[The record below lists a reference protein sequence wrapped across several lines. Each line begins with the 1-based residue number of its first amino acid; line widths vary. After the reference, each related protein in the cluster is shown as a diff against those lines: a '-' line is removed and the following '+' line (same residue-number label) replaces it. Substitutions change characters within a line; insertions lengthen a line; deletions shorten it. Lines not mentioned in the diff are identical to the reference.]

1 MSTNERWRSAD
12 DFTGISSEMKGEFV
26 GLGSRLSIGLC
37 GFPKVMPRQPIEKYY
52 SEKEL
57 HQMVSRIN
65 AFASEYSPWKFT
77 HARKE
82 HQDLFGDVIKPGE
95 YYFKHGSGPAF
106 DDVIKL
112 SAPSMEKLCFAL
124 FESAIFL
131 KPLAN
136 QIMKQRQKRMFEA
149 VSKLSSVGNHK
160 DEKNARSSAKR
171 NR

>member
-1 MSTNERWRSAD
+1 
-12 DFTGISSEMKGEFV
+12 V
-26 GLGSRLSIGLC
+26 
-37 GFPKVMPRQPIEKYY
+37 FPDVMPRQPFESYY

-57 HQMVSRIN
+57 HEMVNRIN

-82 HQDLFGDVIKPGE
+82 HQDLFGEVIKPGE
-95 YYFKHGSGPAF
+95 HYFKYERGPAF
-106 DDVIKL
+106 DDVVKL
-112 SAPSMEKLCFAL
+112 SALSMEKLCFAL

-136 QIMKQRQKRMFEA
+136 QILEQRQKRIFQAM
-149 VSKLSSVGNHK
+149 SKSLVGNRNDK
-160 DEKNARSSAKR
+160 KSDPSGAKR

>member
-1 MSTNERWRSAD
+1 
-12 DFTGISSEMKGEFV
+12 
-26 GLGSRLSIGLC
+26 
-37 GFPKVMPRQPIEKYY
+37 MPRQLIEKYY

-106 DDVIKL
+106 DDVITL

-124 FESAIFL
+124 FESAVFL
-131 KPLAN
+131 KPIAD
-136 QIMKQRQKRMFEA
+136 QILKQRQKRMFDIG
-149 VSKLSSVGNHK
+149 SKLSFVGNRK
-160 DEKNARSSAKR
+160 DKRSDPSGAKR

>member
-1 MSTNERWRSAD
+1 MS
-12 DFTGISSEMKGEFV
+12 
-26 GLGSRLSIGLC
+26 
-37 GFPKVMPRQPIEKYY
+37 RQPVEYFY

-57 HQMVSRIN
+57 HEMVNRLN

-124 FESAIFL
+124 FESAGFL
-131 KPLAN
+131 RPIAD
-136 QIMKQRQKRMFEA
+136 QILKQRQKRMFKA
-149 VSKLSSVGNHK
+149 MSKLSDWGSPK
-160 DEKNARSSAKR
+160 DEKSDRSGAKR
-171 NR
+171 TR

>member
-1 MSTNERWRSAD
+1 
-12 DFTGISSEMKGEFV
+12 
-26 GLGSRLSIGLC
+26 
-37 GFPKVMPRQPIEKYY
+37 MPRQPIEKYY

-112 SAPSMEKLCFAL
+112 SASSMEKLCFAV
-124 FESAIFL
+124 FESAVFL
-131 KPLAN
+131 KPLADR
-136 QIMKQRQKRMFEA
+136 ILEKRQKRMFDIA
-149 VSKLSSVGNHK
+149 SKLSIFGNRK
-160 DEKNARSSAKR
+160 DEKRDPSGAKR

>member
-1 MSTNERWRSAD
+1 
-12 DFTGISSEMKGEFV
+12 
-26 GLGSRLSIGLC
+26 
-37 GFPKVMPRQPIEKYY
+37 MPREPIEQYY

-57 HQMVSRIN
+57 HQMVSCIN

-82 HQDLFGDVIKPGE
+82 HEDLFGDVIKPGE

-112 SAPSMEKLCFAL
+112 SASSMEKLCFAV

-131 KPLAN
+131 KPMADRILV
-136 QIMKQRQKRMFEA
+136 KRQKRMFDIA
-149 VSKLSSVGNHK
+149 SKLPLFGNRK
-160 DEKNARSSAKR
+160 DEKRDP
-171 NR
+171 

>member
-1 MSTNERWRSAD
+1 
-12 DFTGISSEMKGEFV
+12 
-26 GLGSRLSIGLC
+26 
-37 GFPKVMPRQPIEKYY
+37 MPRQPIEKYY

-57 HQMVSRIN
+57 HEMVSRIN

-112 SAPSMEKLCFAL
+112 SASSMEKLCFAV
-124 FESAIFL
+124 FESAVFL
-131 KPLAN
+131 KPLADR
-136 QIMKQRQKRMFEA
+136 ILEKRQKRMFDIA
-149 VSKLSSVGNHK
+149 SKLSIFGNRK
-160 DEKNARSSAKR
+160 DEKRDPSGAKR

>member
-1 MSTNERWRSAD
+1 MS
-12 DFTGISSEMKGEFV
+12 
-26 GLGSRLSIGLC
+26 
-37 GFPKVMPRQPIEKYY
+37 RQPVEHFY

-57 HQMVSRIN
+57 HEMVNRIN
-65 AFASEYSPWKFT
+65 AFASDYSRWKFT

-82 HQDLFGDVIKPGE
+82 HQDLFGEVIKPGE

-112 SAPSMEKLCFAL
+112 SALSMEKLCFAL

-131 KPLAN
+131 RPLAD
-136 QIMKQRQKRMFEA
+136 QILKRRQKKMFQA
-149 VSKLSSVGNHK
+149 MSKLSLVGNRNDK
-160 DEKNARSSAKR
+160 KSDPSGAKR

>member
-1 MSTNERWRSAD
+1 
-12 DFTGISSEMKGEFV
+12 
-26 GLGSRLSIGLC
+26 
-37 GFPKVMPRQPIEKYY
+37 MPRQPIEKYY

-124 FESAIFL
+124 FESAVSL
-131 KPLAN
+131 KPIAD
-136 QIMKQRQKRMFEA
+136 QILEQRQKRMFRA
-149 VSKLSSVGNHK
+149 MSKVSIFGTRK
-160 DEKNARSSAKR
+160 DEKGDPSNARR

>member
-1 MSTNERWRSAD
+1 
-12 DFTGISSEMKGEFV
+12 
-26 GLGSRLSIGLC
+26 
-37 GFPKVMPRQPIEKYY
+37 MPRQPIEKYY

-65 AFASEYSPWKFT
+65 AFVSEYSPWKFT

-112 SAPSMEKLCFAL
+112 SALSMEKLCFAL
-124 FESAIFL
+124 FESAVFL
-131 KPLAN
+131 KPVAD
-136 QIMKQRQKRMFEA
+136 QILKQRQKRMFKA
-149 VSKLSSVGNHK
+149 MSKLSIFGNRN
-160 DEKNARSSAKR
+160 DEKSDPLGAKQ

>member
-1 MSTNERWRSAD
+1 
-12 DFTGISSEMKGEFV
+12 
-26 GLGSRLSIGLC
+26 
-37 GFPKVMPRQPIEKYY
+37 MPRQPIEKYY

-57 HQMVSRIN
+57 HEMVNRIN
-65 AFASEYSPWKFT
+65 AFASDYSGWKFT

-82 HQDLFGDVIKPGE
+82 HQDLFGEIIKPGE

-112 SAPSMEKLCFAL
+112 SALSMEKLCFAL

-131 KPLAN
+131 KPIADRIL
-136 QIMKQRQKRMFEA
+136 KQRQKLMFQA
-149 VSKLSSVGNHK
+149 MNKLSLAGNRNDK
-160 DEKNARSSAKR
+160 KSDPAGAKR

>member
-1 MSTNERWRSAD
+1 
-12 DFTGISSEMKGEFV
+12 
-26 GLGSRLSIGLC
+26 
-37 GFPKVMPRQPIEKYY
+37 MPRQPLEQYY

-57 HQMVSRIN
+57 HEMVNRIN

-82 HQDLFGDVIKPGE
+82 HQDLFGEVIKPGE

-112 SAPSMEKLCFAL
+112 SASSMEKLCFAL
-124 FESAIFL
+124 FESAVLL
-131 KPLAN
+131 KPLAD
-136 QIMKQRQKRMFEA
+136 QILKQRQKKVFQAM
-149 VSKLSSVGNHK
+149 SKLSLLGNRNDK
-160 DEKNARSSAKR
+160 KSEPSGAKR

>member
-1 MSTNERWRSAD
+1 
-12 DFTGISSEMKGEFV
+12 MKGEFV
-26 GLGSRLSIGLC
+26 GLGSGLSIGLC
-37 GFPKVMPRQPIEKYY
+37 GFPNVMPRQPVEHFY

-57 HQMVSRIN
+57 HEMVDRIN
-65 AFASEYSPWKFT
+65 AFASEYSPWNLT

-112 SAPSMEKLCFAL
+112 SALSMEKLCFAL

-136 QIMKQRQKRMFEA
+136 QILKQRQKKMFQA
-149 VSKLSSVGNHK
+149 MNKLSFVGNRK
-160 DEKNARSSAKR
+160 DEKRDLSGAKR